1 MHFYTVPTSS
11 KANYRRSKQDPNEWN
26 NWHLLT
32 AVVIT
37 RFAIG
42 FCVQRPILCERY
54 INQESFTATLRY
66 RKKFRGTCGTSHF
79 LTKPTNDVKRKRKDE
94 KGEEGEEG
102 AEKGKRREGKTM
114 DRYDPFLPSFAF
126 LPPCVTYSLRTTGY
140 IPATPASVCYLYP
153 ASVSNLK
160 RNKIVQGRYRV

>member
-1 MHFYTVPTSS
+1 M
-11 KANYRRSKQDPNEWN
+11 Q
-26 NWHLLT
+26 
-32 AVVIT
+32 
-37 RFAIG
+37 G
-42 FCVQRPILCERY
+42 PILCERY
-54 INQESFTATLRY
+54 INQESFTATLCY

-94 KGEEGEEG
+94 KGRKEKRELRRERE
-102 AEKGKRREGKTM
+102 EKGRQWIATI
-114 DRYDPFLPSFAF
+114 PSFRPLLFCHLALF
-126 LPPCVTYSLRTTGY
+126 PPKHRIY